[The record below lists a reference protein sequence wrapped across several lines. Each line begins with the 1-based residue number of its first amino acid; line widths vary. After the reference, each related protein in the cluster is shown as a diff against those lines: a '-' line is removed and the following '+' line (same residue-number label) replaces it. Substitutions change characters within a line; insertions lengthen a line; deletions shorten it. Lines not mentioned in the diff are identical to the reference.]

1 MSLLP
6 QTLWEQTHHSLVE
19 LHQLRAAA
27 EDPGDAEGVEP
38 LHLAQVQ
45 HCQGGVVGDGGA
57 DGTSP
62 RPGSSGLCSN
72 SAASAQCTLWTGWP
86 CSGSG
91 TAT

>member
-1 MSLLP
+1 MG
-6 QTLWEQTHHSLVE
+6 TVQTHHSLVE

-38 LHLAQVQ
+38 LHLVQVQ
-45 HCQGGVVGDGGA
+45 HRQGGVVGDGGA

-72 SAASAQCTLWTGWP
+72 RESVGVDHSALPLTFLEQCLNIRN
-86 CSGSG
+86 
-91 TAT
+91 